1 MRCISALMRLS
12 LGKLDEHLDK
22 LLKSKDRKKWLLGFK
37 GSLAVLDKLDK
48 LNKK

>member
-1 MRCISALMRLS
+1 MRLS

-37 GSLAVLDKLDK
+37 GSPAALDQFDQPDK
-48 LNKK
+48 K